1 MKAVCDW
8 CLTPIRAPNTYDPL
22 QTAIY
27 CGQHCLQ
34 KDWLF
39 RRWQNDDYLNFKA
52 KEVKDGKAQGEAD

>member
-8 CLTPIRAPNTYDPL
+8 CLTPIKASKTYDPL

-27 CGQHCLQ
+27 CGQHCQQ

-52 KEVKDGKAQGEAD
+52 KEVKDGKAEDEAD